1 VTGQPRA
8 GGRGVGS
15 FLVGRLARHVSP
27 RLSLNLHDLKL
38 FDWVP
43 LGYVVDAMD
52 ACVLVVFLAF
62 AVIDAV
68 SVFRD

>member
-43 LGYVVDAMD
+43 LG
-52 ACVLVVFLAF
+52 LVVFLVF